1 MGGPCCSAAAE
12 GFNAA
17 AAAAEEASG
26 AFKGKLAQPYFG
38 RAAEAEAAEEEMMV
52 GRTERNR
59 RPHLLAFPLRGSVLP
74 PWRSVLT
81 ATATFFRP
89 MEEVKMYAMSGW
101 PLVLVVLLG
110 VGSCVGCGG
119 GYW

>member
-1 MGGPCCSAAAE
+1 VGGPCCSAAAE
-12 GFNAA
+12 GFN

-38 RAAEAEAAEEEMMV
+38 WAAEAEAAEEEMMV
-52 GRTERNR
+52 GRTERNC
-59 RPHLLAFPLRGSVLP
+59 RPQLLAFPLRGSVLLS
-74 PWRSVLT
+74 WRSVLT